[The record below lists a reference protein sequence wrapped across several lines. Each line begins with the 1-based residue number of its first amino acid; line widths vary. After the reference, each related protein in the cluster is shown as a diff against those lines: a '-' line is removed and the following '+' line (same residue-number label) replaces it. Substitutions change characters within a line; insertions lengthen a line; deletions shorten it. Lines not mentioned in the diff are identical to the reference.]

1 MARAWPRSP
10 LLAPDDPIG
19 TAGCAVLRFHVR
31 VLERERDA
39 ARAGDV
45 AAVHALRVA
54 TRRLRATLRLFEPA
68 LPAAARQLGEE
79 LAWLG
84 RTIGAVRDLDVLEG
98 AISAASADVAR
109 AFRPGLGAVLQ
120 ELRARRRAAH
130 RVLVDA
136 LDGPRLRALVA
147 HVGTVAG
154 SRRDPLGAVVV
165 ELVRPLMRSVRR
177 AGRDLDQDATPE
189 AFHRL
194 RVRVKRLR
202 YALET
207 LGGLG
212 GRPLRRMVRRLEA
225 LQEVLGGQQDA
236 VTQAAWL
243 RELARDAASDVPTVL
258 ALGALVQVLEQ
269 RARRM
274 RRQFPR
280 VWARWDRRRLRR
292 ELVRALERR
301 ARHRRPRV
309 RLVAAAG

>member
-1 MARAWPRSP
+1 
-10 LLAPDDPIG
+10 
-19 TAGCAVLRFHVR
+19 
-31 VLERERDA
+31 
-39 ARAGDV
+39 
-45 AAVHALRVA
+45 
-54 TRRLRATLRLFEPA
+54 
-68 LPAAARQLGEE
+68 
-79 LAWLG
+79 
-84 RTIGAVRDLDVLEG
+84 
-98 AISAASADVAR
+98 
-109 AFRPGLGAVLQ
+109 
-120 ELRARRRAAH
+120 
-130 RVLVDA
+130 VLVDA

-147 HVGTVAG
+147 HVGTIAG

-243 RELARDAASDVPTVL
+243 RGLARDAASDAPTVL
-258 ALGALVQVLEQ
+258 AFGAAVRGLGSGA
-269 RARRM
+269 
-274 RRQFPR
+274 
-280 VWARWDRRRLRR
+280 
-292 ELVRALERR
+292 VRSA
-301 ARHRRPRV
+301 
-309 RLVAAAG
+309 